1 MISSNPRNKSELVKR
16 LQPMKNPKINYVD
29 VVSKDEKSK
38 LTKQFDKLIR
48 TGSFTVIFIQ
58 E

>member
-1 MISSNPRNKSELVKR
+1 MISSNPKNKIELVKR
-16 LQPMKNPKINYVD
+16 IQSMKNPKFNYLD

-38 LTKQFDKLIR
+38 LTQQFDKLIR
-48 TGSFTVIFIQ
+48 SGSFSIVFIQ

>member
-1 MISSNPRNKSELVKR
+1 MISSNPKNKIELDKR
-16 LQPMKNPKINYVD
+16 IQSMKNPKFNYLD

-38 LTKQFDKLIR
+38 LTQQFDKLICP
-48 TGSFTVIFIQ
+48 GSFNVVFIQ

>member
-1 MISSNPRNKSELVKR
+1 
-16 LQPMKNPKINYVD
+16 MKNPKFNYLD

-38 LTKQFDKLIR
+38 LTQQFDKLIR
-48 TGSFTVIFIQ
+48 SGSFSVIFIQ

>member
-1 MISSNPRNKSELVKR
+1 MISSNPKNKIELVKR
-16 LQPMKNPKINYVD
+16 IQSMKNPKFNYLD

-38 LTKQFDKLIR
+38 LTQQFDKLIR
-48 TGSFTVIFIQ
+48 SGSFSVVFIQ

>member
-1 MISSNPRNKSELVKR
+1 MISSNPKNKIELVKR
-16 LQPMKNPKINYVD
+16 IQSMKNPKFNYLD

-38 LTKQFDKLIR
+38 LTQQFDKLIR
-48 TGSFTVIFIQ
+48 SGSFSVVSIQ

>member
-1 MISSNPRNKSELVKR
+1 MISSNPKNKSELVKR
-16 LQPMKNPKINYVD
+16 IQSMKNPKFNYLD

-38 LTKQFDKLIR
+38 LTQQFDKLIR
-48 TGSFTVIFIQ
+48 SGSFSVVFIQ

>member
-1 MISSNPRNKSELVKR
+1 
-16 LQPMKNPKINYVD
+16 MKNPKFNYLD
-29 VVSKDEKSK
+29 VVSKDERSK
-38 LTKQFDKLIR
+38 LAKQFDKLIR